1 MHRFA
6 PFFWCAV
13 LLAGG
18 CAAQPRVLL
27 PRPPASVDSDALV
40 ARLPMQPGDN
50 IVSTVIE
57 RGEHASLHLVRIA
70 GREQPHVHMRYDLT
84 VLLLRGKGT
93 LHLNGRAL
101 PMRAGDTSF
110 IPKGTPHFFVN
121 QGSEPAAALVTFAP
135 AFDGPDQ
142 QPLAP

>member
-1 MHRFA
+1 MPRFA
-6 PFFWCAV
+6 RFPCCAV
-13 LLAGG
+13 LLAAG

-27 PRPPASVDSDALV
+27 PRPPASVDPGELV
-40 ARLPMQPGDN
+40 ARAPMRSGDN
-50 IVSTVIE
+50 IVSTLIE

-70 GREQPHVHMRYDLT
+70 DREQPHVHERYDLT

-101 PMRAGDTSF
+101 PMRAGDASF

-121 QGSEPAAALVTFAP
+121 QGTDPAAALVSFAP